1 MNNGHHLFV
10 AQTNTKTIMNIN
22 YFARS
27 LSLVPLHWYSEV
39 STNDHYCHLYFSG
52 FCGKMGTIYIQL
64 SLFLILKH
72 FFQRSL
78 QQDIWIICLVKKS
91 KRSNAKVA
99 ENHKKTILQIPTKS
113 LAAPLPH
120 LFGEALTR
128 EMCRKYFSRREKIF
142 PNSQIDVF
150 PPFTVH

>member
-1 MNNGHHLFV
+1 MDKDIWILMNNGHHLFV
-10 AQTNTKTIMNIN
+10 AQTNKKTIMNIN
-22 YFARS
+22 SFARS
-27 LSLVPLHWYSEV
+27 LSLAPLHWYSEV

-52 FCGKMGTIYIQL
+52 FRGKMGNNIYSVKPFSDQ
-64 SLFLILKH
+64 S
-72 FFQRSL
+72 
-78 QQDIWIICLVKKS
+78 IWIICLVKKS
-91 KRSNAKVA
+91 KRSNGKVA